1 MQDARFCS
9 EFVTVQDE
17 GYAAFMASE
26 LNNAFMARCR
36 QRSLGHGTGRWWA
49 QHARL
54 VSRSWCRCLRSILR
68 LLICFARLCRR
79 CKLLRWTSLFCRH
92 LGFPFRQRLLVLL
105 QWNPLCQRLVLQWN
119 PLCQVLQWNPLCQ
132 RLVLQWNPLCQRLL
146 QWNPFC
152 QICWRMAM
160 AMTMRRRRSGT
171 MSCTVFSLRMQRRV
185 QPQKRRT
192 VAGPRVP

>member
-1 MQDARFCS
+1 MARVFLKYVDNCCTTTVLGQQLQNRGWYFDYIQLVRHGRMQDARFCS

-49 QHARL
+49 QHASL

-92 LGFPFRQRLLVLL
+92 LGFPFRQRLLVL
-105 QWNPLCQRLVLQWN
+105 V
-119 PLCQVLQWNPLCQ
+119 
-132 RLVLQWNPLCQRLL
+132 
-146 QWNPFC
+146 
-152 QICWRMAM
+152 
-160 AMTMRRRRSGT
+160 
-171 MSCTVFSLRMQRRV
+171 
-185 QPQKRRT
+185 
-192 VAGPRVP
+192 